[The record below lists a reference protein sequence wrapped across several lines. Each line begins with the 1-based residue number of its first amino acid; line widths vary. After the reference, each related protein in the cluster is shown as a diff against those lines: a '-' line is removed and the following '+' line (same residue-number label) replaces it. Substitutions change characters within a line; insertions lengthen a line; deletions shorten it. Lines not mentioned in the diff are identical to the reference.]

1 MKRNPCRPN
10 RIWRKPL
17 REIHEIWRRYQYS
30 TLLYQGT
37 VAGSRGA
44 RIGSAEPLEC
54 ADGNLRS
61 SIPFFSCPREDVGG
75 SDSRGLLPRTGGMK
89 ARSEGEKNTY
99 RRPARASPD
108 SDMRAVRRQEGRHR
122 PSDPHEHEARLA
134 RQPRTAQ
141 YSDAPPSPAAPA
153 CVGVETIPAT
163 QYRRWLL
170 C

>member
-1 MKRNPCRPN
+1 MIIIGKARHRQLHVRPSCKICLHLCLFGPANPPHDTCSYSCWRWLRSPMKRDPCRAASGL
-10 RIWRKPL
+10 WRKPL

-37 VAGSRGA
+37 VAGSRRA

-61 SIPFFSCPREDVGG
+61 SIPFFLCPREDVGEG

-99 RRPARASPD
+99 RRPAPGAGF
-108 SDMRAVRRQEGRHR
+108 A
-122 PSDPHEHEARLA
+122 
-134 RQPRTAQ
+134 
-141 YSDAPPSPAAPA
+141 
-153 CVGVETIPAT
+153 
-163 QYRRWLL
+163 
-170 C
+170 